1 MTAIATANE
10 IIYANPADAPSP
22 YTWEPVHPALATLAW
37 EDERT
42 DVHAVIG
49 GQHGTGLDGVGRYAF
64 TCACGHKT
72 PECASVLDASAAI
85 ISHALHT
92 CAVCH
97 GPNPATDLRGQM
109 DVFPRCS
116 HCAF

>member
-1 MTAIATANE
+1 MTTTAATVNA
-10 IIYANPADAPSP
+10 IIYANPADAPTP
-22 YTWEPVHPALATLAW
+22 AIWEPTHPALAALAW

-49 GQHGTGLDGVGRYAF
+49 GQLGLARYAF
-64 TCACGHKT
+64 SCACGYET
-72 PECASVLDASAAI
+72 PECTSLLDASAAI

-97 GPNPATDLRGQM
+97 GPNPATDMHGQM

-116 HCAF
+116 GCAF